1 MDVAAKTKLKPT
13 AERILD
19 AAEDLFA
26 EKGYSST
33 SLGEVAEEVGIRSP
47 SLYNHFENKQALYGA
62 VMDRLLEL
70 FSKPLTEL
78 KQEDNLTSERIYQW
92 LGNVVRMHHQH
103 PNLAR
108 LLQHAALSD
117 GPRANDL
124 IKRLFS
130 HMFDMNMGEDIL
142 PGLGNAELQPWA
154 VVALNNMI
162 MSYITMAP
170 MYRELLGEDPFA
182 PDALQKQTG
191 LIMKL
196 AHLVIQ
202 SE

>member
-1 MDVAAKTKLKPT
+1 MDVAAKTKQKPT
-13 AERILD
+13 PERILD
-19 AAEDLFA
+19 AAENLFA

-47 SLYNHFENKQALYGA
+47 SLYNHFENKQALYSA

-78 KQEDNLTSERIYQW
+78 KQEENLTAERLYQW
-92 LGNVVRMHHQH
+92 LGNVIRMHHKH
-103 PNLAR
+103 PNLSR

-117 GPRANDL
+117 GQQANDL

-130 HMFDMNMGEDIL
+130 HMFDMNLEKDIL
-142 PGLGNAELQPWA
+142 PGLGNAELRPWA
-154 VVALNNMI
+154 AVALNNMI

-170 MYRELLGEDPFA
+170 MYRELLGEDPFS
-182 PDALQKQTG
+182 PDALEKQTG

-202 SE
+202 NE